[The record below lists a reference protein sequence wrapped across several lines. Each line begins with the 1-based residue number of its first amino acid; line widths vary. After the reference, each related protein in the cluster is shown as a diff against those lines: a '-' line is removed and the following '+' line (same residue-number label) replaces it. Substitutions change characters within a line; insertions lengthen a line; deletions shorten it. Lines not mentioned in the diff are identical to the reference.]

1 MADFYLIVAP
11 GLELQALNEIKEVWP
26 YLIAKD
32 GKPQAQMMPRFELDR
47 GGIEFTLDEFTAYQ
61 FNFFLKTPTRL
72 LQRMRQFRSKDFPRV
87 YQELSKVSWSQFLK
101 KESPIAF
108 KVSAQK
114 SRLNNEKRL
123 EGVLED
129 VFKKAGYK
137 ISESSEAKEA
147 PKDLQTIYL
156 RMDDD
161 FCSVSLDTS
170 GDFLYRRGWGSR
182 KGEAPMRETLAAF
195 CLRELLAET
204 PLPRAKTVTLLD
216 PFCGSGTLLLEAAS
230 LYFPHWD
237 RDFAFLHFANAPK
250 LFKSPT
256 WKKNYR
262 LPMAS
267 PFLKMLGNDGDAKTL
282 MAAKDN
288 AKDLEHA
295 LQQTWSTEPDAFRGI
310 WQWQQGLCHDWDI
323 EPAGPVWIVSN
334 PPYGDRVSLLGGRS
348 LRDELAPLVTK
359 SKAEKIALLLPTEEA
374 KALEFEG
381 FVRHSNSEISNGGL
395 QTVWTVWCKI

>member
-32 GKPQAQMMPRFELDR
+32 GKPHSQNMPKFELDR
-47 GGIEFTLDEFTAYQ
+47 GGIEFTLDEYTAYQ

-87 YQELSKVSWSQFLK
+87 YQELSKISWSQFIK
-101 KESPIAF
+101 KDSPIAF

-123 EGVLED
+123 EGVLDD

-137 ISESSEAKEA
+137 ISENSEQ
-147 PKDLQTIYL
+147 KDVQTVYL

-161 FCSVSLDTS
+161 FCSVSLDTT

-182 KGEAPMRETLAAF
+182 KGEAPMRETLAGF
-195 CLRELLAET
+195 CLRELLSET
-204 PLPRAKTVTLLD
+204 PLARSKKVTLLD

-250 LFKSPT
+250 IYKSPT

-262 LPMAS
+262 LPAPS
-267 PFLKMLGNDGDAKTL
+267 PFFKMLGNDGDAKTL
-282 MAAKDN
+282 LAAKDN
-288 AKDLEHA
+288 AKDLVQA
-295 LQQTWSTEPDAFRGI
+295 LQSSFGVEIESLCANLEWH
-310 WQWQQGLCHDWDI
+310 QGLCFDWKV
-323 EPAGPVWIVSN
+323 EAAGPVWIVSN

-348 LRDELAPLVTK
+348 LKEELAPLVK
-359 SKAEKIALLLPTEEA
+359 SSKAEKIALLLPSEEA

-381 FVRHSNSEISNGGL
+381 FVRHSASEISNGGL
-395 QTVWTVWCKI
+395 QTLWTVWCKI